1 MNLRT
6 YIVKGLYPLCSNEVQ
21 ILLDQMQ
28 NNPEKF
34 TQMFDTPVYRTESP
48 WYKAMQ
54 SGNFELID
62 HVALRQQLKLLK
74 VKFAKQLILEGLM
87 EKPEVNEGTT
97 FFGDSLVQHIN
108 AHKQVV
114 SGSTTAP
121 TWGANTP
128 SKLYVSQD
136 QLKAAKAFMDKETR
150 VKAAKARK

>member
-87 EKPEVNEGTT
+87 ERSEVNEGTT
-97 FFGDSLVQHIN
+97 FFGDSLVQQI
-108 AHKQVV
+108 KDLRL
-114 SGSTTAP
+114 STANNTSAP
-121 TWGANTP
+121 T
-128 SKLYVSQD
+128 KLFVPPD